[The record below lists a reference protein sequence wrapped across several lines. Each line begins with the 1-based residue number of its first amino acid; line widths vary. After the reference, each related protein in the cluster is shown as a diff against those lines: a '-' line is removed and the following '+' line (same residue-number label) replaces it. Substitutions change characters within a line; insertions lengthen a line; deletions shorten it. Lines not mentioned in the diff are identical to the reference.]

1 MKKKSLKDYID
12 SIRKEALSEGYTDRP
27 IDNEEIYMISGDL
40 RKINDLSSKIY
51 LMIKKNQCDI
61 EEWNQVKIAKAAD
74 YLASVHDYLAYT
86 NVNDEN
92 Y

>member
-1 MKKKSLKDYID
+1 MKKKSLKDYIEA
-12 SIRKEALSEGYTDRP
+12 IRKEAISEGYTDRP
-27 IDNEEIYMISGDL
+27 IDNEEIYMVSGDL

-51 LMIKKNQCDI
+51 LIIKKNQCDI

-74 YLASVHDYLAYT
+74 YLSSVHDYLAYT

-92 Y
+92 E